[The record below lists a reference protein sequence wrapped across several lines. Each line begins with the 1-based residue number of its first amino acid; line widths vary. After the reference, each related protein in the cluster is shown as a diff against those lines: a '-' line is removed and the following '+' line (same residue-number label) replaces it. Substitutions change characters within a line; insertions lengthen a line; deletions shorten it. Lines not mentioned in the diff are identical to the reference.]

1 MGAVR
6 EWFDVVG
13 GVRSGL
19 NDEPP
24 WWAPAAIAVF
34 GALVVGVLAVSLVFG
49 VDGGGSPESARLRAA
64 AAPGPEAA
72 GAPADGAGGEKAD
85 AEVGAGP
92 DGSDSAGA
100 GETLA
105 LADRSGT
112 FQQVPR
118 AAVTAART
126 AGADRLG
133 LPVDDVRHQLVAATA
148 TSVELTVA
156 SLDGRQVVTVAAV
169 PGPGGAWQV
178 P

>member
-19 NDEPP
+19 KDEPP

-34 GALVVGVLAVSLVFG
+34 GALVVGVLAVSLVLG
-49 VDGGGSPESARLRAA
+49 VDGGGSPASIRLRAP

-72 GAPADGAGGEKAD
+72 GPPAGGADGETAVAGAS
-85 AEVGAGP
+85 
-92 DGSDSAGA
+92 DGTDTTEA

-118 AAVTAART
+118 AAVATART

-133 LPVDDVRHQLVAATA
+133 LPVDEVRHQLVAATA
-148 TSVELTVA
+148 GSVELTVA
-156 SLDGRQVVTVAAV
+156 SLDGRQVVTVTAV
-169 PGPGGAWQV
+169 PSAGGAWQV

>member
-19 NDEPP
+19 KDEPP

-64 AAPGPEAA
+64 AAA
-72 GAPADGAGGEKAD
+72 GAPADGAGDET
-85 AEVGAGP
+85 AEAE
-92 DGSDSAGA
+92 AGA
-100 GETLA
+100 G
-105 LADRSGT
+105 
-112 FQQVPR
+112 
-118 AAVTAART
+118 
-126 AGADRLG
+126 
-133 LPVDDVRHQLVAATA
+133 
-148 TSVELTVA
+148 
-156 SLDGRQVVTVAAV
+156 LDGRD
-169 PGPGGAWQV
+169 PRGPARRSPSPTGAGRSSRSRGR

>member
-19 NDEPP
+19 KDEPP

-34 GALVVGVLAVSLVFG
+34 GALVVGVVAVGLVFG

-64 AAPGPEAA
+64 SAAAPGPAA
-72 GAPADGAGGEKAD
+72 VAAPAGEATGPGGTELAGDDDDD
-85 AEVGAGP
+85 AVG
-92 DGSDSAGA
+92 

-105 LADRSGT
+105 LADRTGT

-118 AAVTAART
+118 AAVAAARA

-133 LPVDDVRHQLVAATA
+133 LPVDGVRHQLISTTAAG
-148 TSVELTVA
+148 VELTVA
-156 SLDGRQVVTVAAV
+156 SLDGRQVVTVTAV
-169 PGPGGAWQV
+169 PGPGGTWQV